1 MRFSFLFAMAFV
13 FITGLSGCATYSVTT
28 QSLAGQFANVGIEKK
43 EAPFFFYK
51 AVYGNQLTEIR
62 CLDKKGNEK
71 TLPVTNHTGIR
82 ITKADNSKVTFYFD
96 TLILQDSS
104 ITGSKSHFFKA
115 PVKIYFNE
123 ITKIELQK

>member
-1 MRFSFLFAMAFV
+1 MKTFFLLVVESV
-13 FITGLSGCATYSVTT
+13 FIAGLSGCATYTVTT
-28 QSLAGQFANVGIEKK
+28 QSLTAQFADVAIEKK
-43 EAPFFFYK
+43 EAPLLFYK
-51 AVYGNQLTEIR
+51 AVYGNQLTAIK

-71 TLPVTNHTGIR
+71 TLPVTNHTGVR

-96 TLILQDSS
+96 TMILQDSS

-115 PVKIYFNE
+115 PVKVYFNE